1 MLLHPETADTMQ
13 GRKTRF
19 VVRLTTDQLAEVA
32 HWQRSPTV
40 QAGLAR
46 RGRLILLLHQG
57 SSLSHA
63 ARVVGLTLRNAR
75 KWVCRFLDGGLA
87 GLTDRPRPGR
97 KPVFSPRRRPSSG

>member
-1 MLLHPETADTMQ
+1 MQ
-13 GRKTRF
+13 GRKTSL
-19 VVRLTTDQLAEVA
+19 VVHLTAEQRA
-32 HWQRSPTV
+32 ELEHWQRAPTV

-46 RGRLILLLHQG
+46 RGRLILLMEQA

-75 KWVCRFLDGGLA
+75 KWVHRFLERGTA

-97 KPVFSPRRRPSSG
+97 KPVFSPQRRPPSGQDGLRATG